1 MMVGEDVEKEMVESQ
16 EMKHNLLSPPPGTK
30 KARKRVGRGTG
41 SGHGK
46 TSCRGSKGQNSRSG
60 GGVRPGF
67 EGGQMPLARRLP
79 KRGFYNPFRVEYQAV
94 NVSQLEAF
102 DAGSEIDPA
111 LLLSRKL
118 VRKASMPVKILGK
131 GDITRA
137 VTVKAHAVSAAAK
150 EKIEKAG
157 GRIELIA
164 APK

>member
-1 MMVGEDVEKEMVESQ
+1 
-16 EMKHNLLSPPPGTK
+16 
-30 KARKRVGRGTG
+30 
-41 SGHGK
+41 
-46 TSCRGSKGQNSRSG
+46 
-60 GGVRPGF
+60 
-67 EGGQMPLARRLP
+67 
-79 KRGFYNPFRVEYQAV
+79 V